1 MRATLVRRI
10 KNWFED
16 ALLQKLLKD
25 SSQLLVGNVL
35 EAGLSFVAVVLAA
48 RGLGPESYGI
58 LVLVQTYIIVVD
70 EVINFQSWQALIKY
84 GADALETESTS
95 TFKRLIKFGTSLDGG
110 TALLGT
116 LVSIGGVY
124 ALQSWMQWSQELTS
138 MLLIYSTFIL
148 SNLTGTPIA
157 ILRLFDR
164 FDVLALQKVFSG
176 SIKLAAVAVAFFA
189 DATLWGYLFAW
200 LSAEMARHLLLLGLG
215 WRELRRRGYSEIL
228 AASLRG
234 LGNTLPGLWG
244 YVWSTNL
251 NGTVK
256 MSVRRFDTV
265 MIGGVLGPTAVG
277 LYEVVKKFA
286 KGLRQ
291 FTRPLYQTIYPE
303 LAKLWSRD
311 NRDGFVRL
319 MMRSA
324 VLAGS
329 GAFLFWIAIMLFG
342 TNILEVFVG
351 KEYVGAHPVMVW
363 YILGV
368 VVAVGGVPLTPSM
381 LAMGRPRTHFMIH
394 IASAIL
400 FFIILASL
408 LYSYSLVGAGIA
420 YLIYYF
426 VLDFAMASAI
436 YILLKNAK
444 KKAVLG

>member
-1 MRATLVRRI
+1 V
-10 KNWFED
+10 
-16 ALLQKLLKD
+16 
-25 SSQLLVGNVL
+25 
-35 EAGLSFVAVVLAA
+35 
-48 RGLGPESYGI
+48 
-58 LVLVQTYIIVVD
+58 
-70 EVINFQSWQALIKY
+70 
-84 GADALETESTS
+84 
-95 TFKRLIKFGTSLDGG
+95 G

-138 MLLIYSTFIL
+138 MLLVYSIFIL
-148 SNLTGTPIA
+148 TNLTGTPIA
-157 ILRLFDR
+157 VLRLFDR
-164 FDVLALQKVFSG
+164 FDVLALQKMFSG
-176 SIKLAAVAVAFFA
+176 IIKCAAVAGAFFA

-200 LSAEMARHLLLLGLG
+200 LSVEIARHLVLLALG
-215 WRELRRRGYSEIL
+215 WREVRRKGYGGIMS
-228 AASLRG
+228 ASLSG
-234 LGNTLPGLWG
+234 LRDAFPGLWG

-265 MIGGVLGPTAVG
+265 MVGGILGPTAVG

-291 FTRPLYQTIYPE
+291 FTHPLYQTIYPE

-319 MMRSA
+319 MMRTA

-329 GAFLFWIAIMLFG
+329 GAFLFWIAVAFFG
-342 TNILEVFVG
+342 VDILEVFLG
-351 KEYVGAHPVMVW
+351 KEYVEAYLVMAW

-368 VVAVGGVPLTPSM
+368 VVAVDGFPLTPSM
-381 LAMGRPRTHFMIH
+381 LAMGHPLTHFVIH

-400 FFIILASL
+400 FFAVLVVL
-408 LYSYSLVGAGIA
+408 LYTYSLVGARIA
-420 YLIYYF
+420 YLVYY
-426 VLDFAMASAI
+426 LILGISMSYAI
-436 YILLKNAK
+436 YNIRKHE